1 MNELTAQDACTAVK
15 AAILKLEA
23 AIKASQKLGTFKA
36 KHQVD
41 MLLRPLQV
49 GVNNQTSI
57 QQGSSCSS
65 MQLGFLFRFMPA
77 GVGGSPL
84 ASWLHSNA
92 LPSLP
97 HDVL

>member
-57 QQGSSCSS
+57 QQGSFAAPCK
-65 MQLGFLFRFMPA
+65 MGFLFLPLHACRSWKTP
-77 GVGGSPL
+77 SCLL
-84 ASWLHSNA
+84 ASFQCTTQS
-92 LPSLP
+92 SS
-97 HDVL
+97 